1 MKKYLLNKLLVCGL
15 FAISSIVI
23 EAFMF
28 LYLGFGFL
36 PTYLIFD
43 IALILFV
50 AFFVLF
56 LPVGRTQNIIVG
68 IFLFLQIVL
77 SYLNIC
83 IYRALG
89 SVFTFEML
97 SLVDETARVV
107 KMSMLPIWP
116 LIFYV
121 CFFAMNVVYLVLV
134 RKKVVA
140 KNLSYR
146 TAFRFI
152 LKNVALWGVTL
163 SFALYS
169 FAVFALGGSK
179 KDDLYIFS
187 DRVLY
192 SNFSSSKQALKK
204 FGTWGFYFEE
214 FFRRFYV
221 VDSAVTYSRAELK
234 VYKESL
240 EYDPK
245 AQRLYDVSEGKNVVV
260 LMLESFE
267 WYAIDPE
274 LTPTLYAL
282 ANGYDFGVRSSET
295 GLYSNFDYYDFDVSQ
310 SGETLLS
317 RADYIYNSGV
327 YEKIDGENALDS
339 TKFGTYGLTLTN
351 YYSKSKTDYSEASM
365 ILGNYPYNKSFTTHG
380 GILGYSS
387 KNLYSDVDY
396 CFSLPK
402 MLKKSGAVETTKYM
416 HSYLSTFYGRDTLLP
431 QFGFE
436 HTLFLDQ
443 MDSSITRGD
452 NLAHIVKDSQVMD
465 YYLNRATINKFLPA
479 DKTFLSFYTTVTTH
493 GEYDYNPLL
502 DKNYEF
508 VDSVG
513 YLGEIKNGVSQLG
526 LSPEWA
532 NMVRSYFASVLDT
545 EYTVTLLIKYL
556 MEQNL
561 FDDTM
566 LVLFSDHQSYYDG
579 MDLEYK
585 KHYFTDDTELGF
597 SSPMAWL
604 RDKEFGEVYNEN
616 SPERY
621 LVPAIVYDTNITDAV
636 VGSEEDSHFVSKF
649 TCAFDLPVTIFNLL
663 GVEYNPSLYLGYP
676 VFCEA
681 FDQELNM
688 MVELSVPAY
697 ISCTGGIFD
706 AYIFTEDGV
715 VVKYYKSSIVLPE
728 YIKTFSYRVSE
739 YIERWY
745 KITYLYEYDMFK

>member
-1 MKKYLLNKLLVCGL
+1 
-15 FAISSIVI
+15 
-23 EAFMF
+23 
-28 LYLGFGFL
+28 
-36 PTYLIFD
+36 
-43 IALILFV
+43 
-50 AFFVLF
+50 
-56 LPVGRTQNIIVG
+56 
-68 IFLFLQIVL
+68 
-77 SYLNIC
+77 
-83 IYRALG
+83 
-89 SVFTFEML
+89 
-97 SLVDETARVV
+97 
-107 KMSMLPIWP
+107 
-116 LIFYV
+116 
-121 CFFAMNVVYLVLV
+121 
-134 RKKVVA
+134 
-140 KNLSYR
+140 
-146 TAFRFI
+146 
-152 LKNVALWGVTL
+152 
-163 SFALYS
+163 
-169 FAVFALGGSK
+169 
-179 KDDLYIFS
+179 
-187 DRVLY
+187 
-192 SNFSSSKQALKK
+192 
-204 FGTWGFYFEE
+204 
-214 FFRRFYV
+214 
-221 VDSAVTYSRAELK
+221 
-234 VYKESL
+234 
-240 EYDPK
+240 
-245 AQRLYDVSEGKNVVV
+245 
-260 LMLESFE
+260 
-267 WYAIDPE
+267 
-274 LTPTLYAL
+274 
-282 ANGYDFGVRSSET
+282 
-295 GLYSNFDYYDFDVSQ
+295 
-310 SGETLLS
+310 
-317 RADYIYNSGV
+317 
-327 YEKIDGENALDS
+327 
-339 TKFGTYGLTLTN
+339 
-351 YYSKSKTDYSEASM
+351 
-365 ILGNYPYNKSFTTHG
+365 
-380 GILGYSS
+380 
-387 KNLYSDVDY
+387 
-396 CFSLPK
+396 
-402 MLKKSGAVETTKYM
+402 
-416 HSYLSTFYGRDTLLP
+416 
-431 QFGFE
+431 
-436 HTLFLDQ
+436 
-443 MDSSITRGD
+443 
-452 NLAHIVKDSQVMD
+452 MD